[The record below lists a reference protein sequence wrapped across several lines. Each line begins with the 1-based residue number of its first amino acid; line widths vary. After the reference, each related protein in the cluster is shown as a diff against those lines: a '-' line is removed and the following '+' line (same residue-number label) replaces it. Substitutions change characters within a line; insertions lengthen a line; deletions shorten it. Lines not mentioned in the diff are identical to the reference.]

1 MYDKNFSYFFIVK
14 KINQAISIFFKVKIC
29 RNNKLRKSEIW
40 IFEVYNKLLGYLP
53 SWLSE
58 ILPGWINKNPQ
69 NKTMSNKKA
78 LISFCILM
86 ALGTICLSL
95 EVEIVSE
102 NTMRKIFDES
112 ILFV

>member
-1 MYDKNFSYFFIVK
+1 
-14 KINQAISIFFKVKIC
+14 
-29 RNNKLRKSEIW
+29 
-40 IFEVYNKLLGYLP
+40 
-53 SWLSE
+53 
-58 ILPGWINKNPQ
+58 
-69 NKTMSNKKA
+69 MSNKKA

-112 ILFV
+112 IFLFNSQINLWLFTYVNKETPKLMRPFLTTVGKIHVDTWT